1 MGNWKQ
7 PSAEDLGK
15 WKRAHDLRHGRGYSY
30 PRIAAALVISLAT
43 ARTWVAEYQR
53 WGVLRLPYPCS
64 KCDGS
69 GFSEHSIYCEKGR
82 RLEARRRAGLS
93 PADVGEEEL
102 LAAIR
107 AHVPRGLPFEIRDD
121 VEQELA
127 AAILAGEV
135 EPADAGRA
143 ARRIIRR
150 TYRLYLG
157 RHNPVSLDAPG
168 GGSGE
173 GATLGQL
180 LASDGTISARRSA
193 RPAA

>member
-1 MGNWKQ
+1 VGNWKQ
-7 PSAEDLGK
+7 PSAEDLAK

-30 PRIAAALVISLAT
+30 PRIAEALCIGIGT

-53 WGVLRLPYPCS
+53 WAVLRLPYPCS

-107 AHVPRGLPFEIRDD
+107 AAVPRGLPFEVRGD

-127 AAILAGEV
+127 VAILAGEV
-135 EPADAGRA
+135 EPGEAVRA
-143 ARRIIRR
+143 ARRLARR

-157 RHNPVSLDAPG
+157 RHNPASLDAPEK
-168 GGSGE
+168 GSRSR
-173 GATLGQL
+173 APLGL
-180 LASDGTISARRSA
+180 RLADDGTILSRR
-193 RPAA
+193 AA